1 MPQTIKAEVIMEV
14 PSDQVIISKTEFNE
28 YQSLKDDGRWWTSK
42 DIFER
47 YHHRMDWMKEN
58 ILLVPTY
65 QRELDAKNGGCVHYA
80 DPENGKFWS
89 FEPKRFKKFME
100 DNFAEIN
107 S

>member
-1 MPQTIKAEVIMEV
+1 MPQTIKANVILEI
-14 PSDQVIISKTEFNE
+14 PEENVIISKAEFNE
-28 YQSLKDDGRWWTSK
+28 YQELKDSGRWWNSA

-58 ILLVPTY
+58 ILTPY
-65 QRELDAKNGGCVHYA
+65 KSELDSKTGGCVHYA

-100 DNFAEIN
+100 DNFSEIN
-107 S
+107 G